1 MMEANLFSKKLI
13 KCLSFLL
20 IFLFPFFVSASERLS
35 SFSVLDQ
42 IQKKT
47 FKNIIDERIMPNMP
61 PTFRGAVDDL
71 IDSTVAV
78 VGSNSNFGSGVL
90 LSNTEALELGLVD
103 KFGQG
108 YYIATV
114 DHVVQ
119 EPQDYA
125 VVFYNPNT
133 SELDEDAI
141 SRAEK
146 IGANPDKDL
155 ALLKIYQKPD
165 HASGSRLVG
174 NSETVSI
181 GDDVQA
187 VGHPN
192 SMWWTYT
199 RGYISQFRNGYRWFY
214 EDENSPMEADVVQT
228 QTPITTGNS
237 GGPLFTQE
245 GKILGLNAFGD
256 PEFQSINFAVSAE
269 ELRSFALSL
278 SKLPKTK
285 KKLSVSSIILPNPS
299 TWKIIDEFDMN
310 EDGRIDAVAYDTD
323 GDGKL
328 DLAEFDLNYDGI
340 SDQYEYDIFD
350 DEKFSLLYLPATS
363 DFYAEWQIDSDND
376 GEYDLKAVDKNDDGL
391 PDRIEQM

>member
-1 MMEANLFSKKLI
+1 
-13 KCLSFLL
+13 
-20 IFLFPFFVSASERLS
+20 
-35 SFSVLDQ
+35 
-42 IQKKT
+42 
-47 FKNIIDERIMPNMP
+47 
-61 PTFRGAVDDL
+61 
-71 IDSTVAV
+71 
-78 VGSNSNFGSGVL
+78 
-90 LSNTEALELGLVD
+90 
-103 KFGQG
+103 
-108 YYIATV
+108 
-114 DHVVQ
+114 
-119 EPQDYA
+119 
-125 VVFYNPNT
+125 
-133 SELDEDAI
+133 
-141 SRAEK
+141 
-146 IGANPDKDL
+146 
-155 ALLKIYQKPD
+155 
-165 HASGSRLVG
+165 
-174 NSETVSI
+174 
-181 GDDVQA
+181 
-187 VGHPN
+187 
-192 SMWWTYT
+192 
-199 RGYISQFRNGYRWFY
+199 
-214 EDENSPMEADVVQT
+214 MEADVVQT

-328 DLAEFDLNYDGI
+328 DLAEFDLNFDGI